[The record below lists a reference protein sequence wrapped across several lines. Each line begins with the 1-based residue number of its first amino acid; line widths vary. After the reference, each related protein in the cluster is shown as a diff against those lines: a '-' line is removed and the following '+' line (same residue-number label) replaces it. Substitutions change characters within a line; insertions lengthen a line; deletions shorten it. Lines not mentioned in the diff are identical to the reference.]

1 MPQVPNDSLSNRGRR
16 LGELI
21 PGHLVGSFLILA
33 GLPAD
38 VDAVAAEQV
47 RMVRWQVETLD
58 RYLSAN
64 PETRIVMQ
72 RHLVSDL
79 VAKLK
84 GLSQYVA

>member
-1 MPQVPNDSLSNRGRR
+1 
-16 LGELI
+16 
-21 PGHLVGSFLILA
+21 
-33 GLPAD
+33 
-38 VDAVAAEQV
+38 
-47 RMVRWQVETLD
+47 MVRWQVETLD